1 MTNGSDD
8 CMAKTEGFV
17 FLLNTDS
24 EKELIKNHSTVGV
37 LLTAKKNELLEQLI
51 CFFPLPALKT
61 PSGFGN
67 QAQLSL
73 PSSAVTPR

>member
-1 MTNGSDD
+1 
-8 CMAKTEGFV
+8 MAKTEEFV
-17 FLLNTDS
+17 FILNTLS

-51 CFFPLPALKT
+51 CFFSLPALKN
-61 PSGFGN
+61 PSEFGS

-73 PSSAVTPR
+73 PSSAVTLR